1 MFNRGR
7 EALVRR
13 SDLIQVKGTK
23 KGRRR
28 PKMTL
33 VEVIKRD
40 LLIKKET

>member
-13 SDLIQVKGTK
+13 SDLIQVKGMK
-23 KGRRR
+23 KGRR
-28 PKMTL
+28 PKITL